1 MLDLAQRMPA
11 RSREAGLKRRKR
23 LDRDG
28 RDETRYLRPLQEFV
42 ARGITPAEELL
53 EKYQRAVGRSVEPVF
68 TEYAY

>member
-1 MLDLAQRMPA
+1 MLDLARECMRLA
-11 RSREAGLKRRKR
+11 EAGLKRRAR
-23 LDRDG
+23 LDHDG

-53 EKYQRAVGRSVEPVF
+53 AKYEGPWQHSVEPVF